1 MDEGAMRH
9 GGSLRRVLAGAMM
22 LFGAC
27 AACSSLQ
34 AQTSETTVVVMDL
47 DSVPLAQAAV
57 QVDDLLVF
65 TNASGQ
71 ATLLCKGASVLK
83 VFAEGH
89 QSFLLDPFAC
99 NGRTWT
105 VTLTPLEV
113 TIGEV
118 VVEEARETNGV
129 QPALTMSAT
138 DIEAVPSSTGIP
150 DLLTSLKTTASV
162 GSNVEGQKGI
172 VSRGGN
178 YDQATIRADGFPL
191 MNSTHL
197 FGLLSMFP
205 NSVVERVGFF
215 ANEKPIDCGTTLGSV
230 VEVSFK
236 ERFSK
241 EKGHSGQILSSVIAS
256 EIQVERSDER
266 SFFQFGGRRSN
277 LEVIQGLIDKT
288 INTNSSRDISAVYG
302 FDDLSLKGSHFWG
315 KHKFGALFLVSSD
328 RVNYDLEFAQS
339 GRAYRNQTNWSN
351 ALAGLTWKWFVRDE
365 WNVEGRLGWNDY
377 HSELIRSRT
386 VPLILNGQNAGML
399 ESNASFMNHVE
410 TRQATLKTE
419 VNLERVQSRFGL
431 EWQSLWVHPRFQ
443 ESTGDEGPVEAMDAS
458 SGSRVNSGAIF
469 AEMDVELSPALEGQI
484 GVRLASWQLD
494 EGREGVWL
502 PKGRL
507 TWRLA
512 EGHRLSFHSAL
523 STQALHLLTLNDFG
537 FVPELWVASSG
548 ARPVERSWQTGL
560 RWQQSSGPN
569 STTVDLYLRGMSE
582 LLAFKPGVMFDQDI
596 ESLLAQDVV
605 AGGLGAVYG
614 LEVSK
619 THRWNDV
626 KLDMAYAH
634 GRSSRQFEDL
644 NGGRAFPFTFDI
656 RHDATT
662 SVQWDLNERW
672 GVTLMHVFST
682 GRWLNIS
689 EESVSF
695 AMANPSTSSSVVW
708 TSYPMADRRN
718 SYQLGRISRWDCSVS
733 RTQTTAS
740 GLWKAQFGV
749 YNLTNRVNPYAA
761 IWSENDEGNPVIEE
775 IGLIPLLPNV
785 SFKYAWN

>member
-1 MDEGAMRH
+1 MRH
-9 GGSLRRVLAGAMM
+9 AGPLRCVLAGAM
-22 LFGAC
+22 LLLGAC
-27 AACSSLQ
+27 AGCSSLR
-34 AQTSETTVVVMDL
+34 AQTLGTTVVVMDS
-47 DSVPLAQAAV
+47 DSVPLVQAAV
-57 QVDDLLVF
+57 QVDDEVVF
-65 TNASGQ
+65 TNALGQ
-71 ATLLCKGASVLK
+71 ATLLCEGASVLK

-89 QSFLLDPFAC
+89 HSLLLDPFTC
-99 NGRTWT
+99 NGGTWT
-105 VTLTPLEV
+105 VTLTPLEIA
-113 TIGEV
+113 IGEV
-118 VVEEARETNGV
+118 VVEEALETNGV
-129 QPALTMSAT
+129 LSATTMSAK

-205 NSVVERVGFF
+205 NSVVERVEFY
-215 ANEKPIDCGTTLGSV
+215 ANGKPIDCGATLGSV
-230 VEVSFK
+230 IEVSYN
-236 ERFSK
+236 ERFSS
-241 EKGHSGQILSSVIAS
+241 EKRHSGQFLSSVIAS
-256 EIQVERSDER
+256 EIQVERSDKR

-277 LEVIQGLIDKT
+277 LEAVQGLIDKT
-288 INTNSSRDISAVYG
+288 INTNSSSDISAVYG
-302 FDDLSLKGSHFWG
+302 FDDLSFKGSYLWG
-315 KHKFGALFLVSSD
+315 KHKIGTLFLASRD
-328 RVNYDLEFAQS
+328 RVKYDLEFARS
-339 GRAYRNQTNWSN
+339 GRASRNQTNWSN
-351 ALAGLTWKWFVRDE
+351 ALAGLTWKWFGGNG

-377 HSELIRSRT
+377 ASELMRSRS

-399 ESNASFMNHVE
+399 ESNASFMSHIE
-410 TRQATLKTE
+410 TRQATLQAE
-419 VNLERVQSRFGL
+419 INLERVHSSFGV
-431 EWQSLWVHPRFQ
+431 EWQSLRVHPRFR
-443 ESTGDEGPVEAMDAS
+443 ESTGDEGSIEAKDAS
-458 SGSRVNSGAIF
+458 AGSRVNSGALF
-469 AEMDVELSPALEGQI
+469 AEMDIKLSPALDGQV

-494 EGREGVWL
+494 KGREGAWL
-502 PKGRL
+502 PKGSL

-537 FVPELWVASSG
+537 LVPELWVASSG

-560 RWQQSSGPN
+560 RWQQSSGQN

-605 AGGLGAVYG
+605 AEGLGAVYG
-614 LEVSK
+614 LEISK

-626 KLDMAYAH
+626 KLDIAYSH
-634 GRSSRQFEDL
+634 GRSSRQFDDL
-644 NGGRAFPFTFDI
+644 NGGRPFPFTFDI

-662 SVQWDLNERW
+662 SVQWNLNERW
-672 GVTLMHVFST
+672 EVTLMHVFST

-695 AMANPSTSSSVVW
+695 AMANPSASSSVVW
-708 TSYPMADRRN
+708 TSYPVADRRN
-718 SYQLGRISRWDCSVS
+718 SYQLGHISRWDCSVS
-733 RTQTTAS
+733 RTQITAS
-740 GLWKAQFGV
+740 GIWKAQCGV
-749 YNLTNRVNPYAA
+749 YNLTNRINPYAA
-761 IWSENDEGNPVIEE
+761 IWSENDKGDPVIEE

>member
-1 MDEGAMRH
+1 MRH
-9 GGSLRRVLAGAMM
+9 VGLLRCALAGVM
-22 LFGAC
+22 LLLGAS
-27 AACSSLQ
+27 AGCSSLC
-34 AQTSETTVVVMDL
+34 AQTVETTVVVMDS
-47 DSVPLAQAAV
+47 DSVPLTQAAL
-57 QVDDLLVF
+57 QVDDQVVF
-65 TNASGQ
+65 TNALGQ
-71 ATLLCKGASVLK
+71 ATLLCEGVSVLK

-89 QSFLLDPFAC
+89 QSLLLDPFTC
-99 NGRTWT
+99 NGLKWT

-113 TIGEV
+113 AIGEV
-118 VVEEARETNGV
+118 VVEEALEINGV
-129 QPALTMSAT
+129 LPALTMSSRE
-138 DIEAVPSSTGIP
+138 IEAVPSSSGIP

-162 GSNVEGQKGI
+162 SSNVEGQKGI
-172 VSRGGN
+172 VSRGAN
-178 YDQATIRADGFPL
+178 YDQTSMRADGFPL

-205 NSVVERVGFF
+205 NSTVERVEIF

-236 ERFSK
+236 ERFSS
-241 EKGHSGQILSSVIAS
+241 EERHSSQILSSAIAS

-277 LEVIQGLIDKT
+277 LEVIQGLIDKV

-302 FDDLSLKGSHFWG
+302 FDDLSFKGSHLLG
-315 KHKFGALFLVSSD
+315 KHKIGALFLVSRD
-328 RVNYDLEFAQS
+328 RVKYDLEFAQS
-339 GRAYRNQTNWSN
+339 ARAYRNQTNWSN
-351 ALAGLTWKWFVRDE
+351 ALAGLTWKWFGGDR

-377 HSELIRSRT
+377 ASELMRSRS
-386 VPLILNGQNAGML
+386 VPLNLNGQNAGML
-399 ESNASFMNHVE
+399 ESSSSFMNHVE
-410 TRQATLKTE
+410 TLQATLKTE
-419 VNLERVQSRFGL
+419 MNLERVLFRIGV

-443 ESTGDEGPVEAMDAS
+443 ESKGDESPVEAMDTS
-458 SGSRVNSGAIF
+458 SGSRVSSGALF
-469 AEMDVELSPALEGQI
+469 TEMDIELSPALEGQV

-512 EGHRLSFHSAL
+512 EGHQLSFHSAR

-537 FVPELWVASSG
+537 FVPELWMASSG
-548 ARPVERSWQTGL
+548 ALPVERSWQTGL
-560 RWQQSSGPN
+560 RWQQTSGQN
-569 STTVDLYLRGMSE
+569 STTVDLYLRGMTE
-582 LLAFKPGVMFDQDI
+582 LLAFKPGVMFDRDI
-596 ESLLAQDVV
+596 ESILAQDVV
-605 AGGLGAVYG
+605 AEGRGAVYG

-626 KLDMAYAH
+626 KLNFAYTH
-634 GRSSRQFEDL
+634 GRSSRQFDDL

-662 SVQWDLNERW
+662 SVQWNLNERW

-695 AMANPSTSSSVVW
+695 AMANPSASSSIVW
-708 TSYPMADRRN
+708 TSYPVAERRN

-740 GLWKAQFGV
+740 GSWKAQFGV

-761 IWSENDEGNPVIEE
+761 IWSESDEGDPVIEE

-785 SFKYAWN
+785 SFKYVWN

>member
-1 MDEGAMRH
+1 MRH
-9 GGSLRRVLAGAMM
+9 VGLLRCALAGVM
-22 LFGAC
+22 LLLGASAGC
-27 AACSSLQ
+27 TSLC
-34 AQTSETTVVVMDL
+34 AQTVETTVVVMDS
-47 DSVPLAQAAV
+47 DSVPLTQAAL
-57 QVDDLLVF
+57 QVDDQVVF
-65 TNASGQ
+65 TNALGQ
-71 ATLLCKGASVLK
+71 ATLLCEGVSVLK

-89 QSFLLDPFAC
+89 QSLLLDPFTC
-99 NGRTWT
+99 NGLKWT

-113 TIGEV
+113 AIGEV
-118 VVEEARETNGV
+118 VVEEALEINGV
-129 QPALTMSAT
+129 LPALTMSAREV
-138 DIEAVPSSTGIP
+138 EAVPSSSGIP

-162 GSNVEGQKGI
+162 SSNVEGQKGI

-178 YDQATIRADGFPL
+178 YDQATVRADGFPL

-205 NSVVERVGFF
+205 NSTVERVEIFP
-215 ANEKPIDCGTTLGSV
+215 NEKPIDCGTTLGSV

-236 ERFSK
+236 ERFSS
-241 EKGHSGQILSSVIAS
+241 EKRHSSQILSSAIAS
-256 EIQVERSDER
+256 EIQVERSDGR

-277 LEVIQGLIDKT
+277 LEVIQGLIDKV

-302 FDDLSLKGSHFWG
+302 FDDLSLKGSHLLG
-315 KHKFGALFLVSSD
+315 KHKIGALFLVSRD
-328 RVNYDLEFAQS
+328 RVKYDLEFAQS

-351 ALAGLTWKWFVRDE
+351 ALAGLTWKWFGGDR
-365 WNVEGRLGWNDY
+365 WNVAGRLGWNDY
-377 HSELIRSRT
+377 ASELMRSRR
-386 VPLILNGQNAGML
+386 VPLNLNGQNPDML
-399 ESNASFMNHVE
+399 ESSTSFMNHVE
-410 TRQATLKTE
+410 TLQATLKTE
-419 VNLERVQSRFGL
+419 MNLERVLFRIGV

-443 ESTGDEGPVEAMDAS
+443 ESTGNESPVEVVDTS
-458 SGSRVNSGAIF
+458 SGSRVSSVALF
-469 AEMDVELSPALEGQI
+469 TEMDIELSPALEGQV

-494 EGREGVWL
+494 EGREDVWL

-512 EGHRLSFHSAL
+512 EGHQLSLHSAQ
-523 STQALHLLTLNDFG
+523 STQGLHLLTLNDFG

-548 ARPVERSWQTGL
+548 ALPVERSWQTGL
-560 RWQQSSGPN
+560 RWQQSSGQN

-582 LLAFKPGVMFDQDI
+582 LLAFKPGVMFDRDI
-596 ESLLAQDVV
+596 ESILAQDV
-605 AGGLGAVYG
+605 AAEGRGAVYG

-626 KLDMAYAH
+626 KLNIAYTH
-634 GRSSRQFEDL
+634 GRSSRQFDDL
-644 NGGRAFPFTFDI
+644 NGGRSFPFTFDI

-662 SVQWDLNERW
+662 SVQWNLKERW

-695 AMANPSTSSSVVW
+695 AMANPSASSSVVW
-708 TSYPMADRRN
+708 TTYPVAERRN
-718 SYQLGRISRWDCSVS
+718 SYQLGRISRWDCSFS

-740 GLWKAQFGV
+740 GSWKTQFGV

-761 IWSENDEGNPVIEE
+761 IWSESDEGDPVIEE
-775 IGLIPLLPNV
+775 IGLIPLLPNL
-785 SFKYAWN
+785 SFKYVWN